1 MDKKSNMEFQDAFN
15 FKSVEEALMIIVG
28 NLASDIR
35 TAIIEKYEL
44 PEDGVTQTV
53 RECIERRTS
62 APDII
67 LGRVSIKKEVKPVID
82 PATGEV
88 KEKPGCLFTLVRGP
102 RTGQTCRKPCTR
114 EYDYCSVHKRALM
127 NRGELPP
134 ARSEVVF
141 KSIPGFDDLFIYG
154 GTRLIVTRDSYER
167 GISTGNCEVIGVANA
182 DWQVSGLQIDK
193 ELSPKDIEFIS
204 AKGMKTS
211 NIVA

>member
-88 KEKPGCLFTLVRGP
+88 KEAWMPFHSGSWPSHWPNLQK
-102 RTGQTCRKPCTR
+102 
-114 EYDYCSVHKRALM
+114 AL
-127 NRGELPP
+127 
-134 ARSEVVF
+134 
-141 KSIPGFDDLFIYG
+141 Y
-154 GTRLIVTRDSYER
+154 
-167 GISTGNCEVIGVANA
+167 
-182 DWQVSGLQIDK
+182 
-193 ELSPKDIEFIS
+193 
-204 AKGMKTS
+204 
-211 NIVA
+211 